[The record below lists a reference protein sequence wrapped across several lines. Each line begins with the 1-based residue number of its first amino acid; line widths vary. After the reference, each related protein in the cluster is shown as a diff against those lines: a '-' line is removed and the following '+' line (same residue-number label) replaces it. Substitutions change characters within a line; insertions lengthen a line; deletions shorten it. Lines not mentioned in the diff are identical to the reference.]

1 MTGQARSPTGPAPRD
16 PASPEPIGLD
26 LASRAVGGV
35 VLAASDEFF
44 AVKENLISPTV
55 PGFRPATFGPH
66 GQEYDGWETRRRRT
80 PGHDWAIV
88 LLGAPGVITSVVVDT
103 AHFTGNNPARCAV
116 DATATDGYP
125 PPDALTGWTTVV
137 PETDLGPD
145 ARHAFPVTDP
155 HRYTHVRLRIMP
167 DGGVARL
174 HVHGTPL
181 PDPRE
186 LAAGPVDLLAAALGG
201 HPLACSD
208 DFYSHPANLLLPD
221 PAATMGEGW
230 ETRRR
235 RAPGNDWVELALG
248 LAGIPRL
255 VEVDTRHFL
264 GNAPGTVVL
273 TALDDGGVLLPET
286 PLLPNTR
293 HRFVLPPGP
302 PCARVRLDIIP
313 DGGLARLRLYGTPTA
328 SALAEATRRWY
339 RSLPPSHAA
348 ALHAAAGLAAPAGD
362 RAEVPPAI
370 QRLVT
375 PD

>member
-1 MTGQARSPTGPAPRD
+1 VTAAD
-16 PASPEPIGLD
+16 PALPALD

-44 AVKENLISPTV
+44 AAKENLISPAV

-88 LLGAPGVITSVVVDT
+88 LLGAPGVVGSVVVDT
-103 AHFTGNNPARCAV
+103 AHFTGNHPARCAV
-116 DATATDGYP
+116 DATAADGYP
-125 PPDALTGWTTVV
+125 PPETLTAWTTIV
-137 PETDLGPD
+137 PETGLGPG
-145 ARHAFPVTDP
+145 ARHTFPVTDP
-155 HRYTHVRLRIMP
+155 HRYTHVRLRIVP

-186 LAAGPVDLLAAALGG
+186 LAAGPVDLVAAGLGG

-208 DFYSHPANLLLPD
+208 DFYSRPANLLLPD

-235 RAPGNDWVELALG
+235 RTPGNDWVELALALPG
-248 LAGIPRL
+248 VPRL
-255 VEVDTRHFL
+255 AELDTRHFL
-264 GNAPGTVVL
+264 GNAPGAAGL
-273 TALDDGGVLLPET
+273 TAWDGDAGPRTLLPET

-302 PCARVRLDIIP
+302 PCTRVRLDIVP
-313 DGGLARLRLYGTPTA
+313 DGGLARLRLYGAATPA
-328 SALAEATRRWY
+328 ALDEATRRWY
-339 RSLPPSHAA
+339 LALPPQHAA
-348 ALHAAAGLAAPAGD
+348 AVHAAAGLPPPPGD
-362 RAEVPPAI
+362 RAGVPAAV
-370 QRLVT
+370 RGLVG
-375 PD
+375 PG